1 MSDPITVTVYSRE
14 NCHLCAEAKE
24 TIQRVSEET
33 GTPIK
38 LSEIDV
44 DTDEGLRERYGER
57 VPYVM
62 IEGHPAYKYRVDE
75 ADLRDRFDR

>member
-1 MSDPITVTVYSRE
+1 MSDPIAITVYSRE

-24 TIQRVSEET
+24 TIQQVSEET
-33 GTPIK
+33 ETPIE

-44 DTDEGLRERYGER
+44 DTDEALRDRYGDR

-62 IEGHPAYKYRVDE
+62 IEGRPAYKYRVDE

>member
-1 MSDPITVTVYSRE
+1 MSDPITITVYSRE

-33 GTPIK
+33 GTPIE

-44 DTDEGLRERYGER
+44 DTDEALRERYGER

-62 IEGHPAYKYRVDE
+62 IEGRPAYKYRVDE

>member
-1 MSDPITVTVYSRE
+1 MSDPIAITVYSRD

-33 GTPIK
+33 GTPIE

-62 IEGHPAYKYRVDE
+62 IEGRPAYKYRVDE

>member
-1 MSDPITVTVYSRE
+1 MSDPIAITVYSRD

-33 GTPIK
+33 GTPIE

-44 DTDEGLRERYGER
+44 DTDEALRERYGER

-62 IEGHPAYKYRVDE
+62 IEGRPAYKYRVDE